1 MKGKKEKERMEG
13 ARELEQS
20 IHMLPIPKVKV
31 DEPLKIKVAVSQQQ
45 SEQNLAM
52 EEWYRCC
59 ILFNIAQIE
68 SWYVAHQ

>member
-52 EEWYRCC
+52 EE
-59 ILFNIAQIE
+59 
-68 SWYVAHQ
+68 